1 MKCGKFECLD
11 WKHCMYVSLSSY
23 SMHHCMISPFLS
35 PQPVAEVCRCV
46 VHALLYMVV
55 SLFSEDSLGDLKVG
69 ENVSKQ
75 CRSAR
80 PVRHKSYVAEQ
91 RALQYQKLQS

>member
-1 MKCGKFECLD
+1 
-11 WKHCMYVSLSSY
+11 MYVSLSSY

-55 SLFSEDSLGDLKVG
+55 SLFSEDSLGDLKVRRYIMNQRGGLVYTITNLQMTLTPTWLSCYTFG
-69 ENVSKQ
+69 EVTFNSLSKGDG
-75 CRSAR
+75 
-80 PVRHKSYVAEQ
+80 Y
-91 RALQYQKLQS
+91 